1 MTRTW
6 KSTLVRLVAS
16 AGAGAAITWTTGQIA
31 LWLNGSCGVL
41 CQPSVAATFGSLV
54 GIVAFWNVG
63 KE

>member
-6 KSTLVRLVAS
+6 TSTLVRLVAS
-16 AGAGAAITWTTGQIA
+16 AGAGATITYTTGQIA

-41 CQPSVAATFGSLV
+41 CQPSVALTFGSLIGV
-54 GIVAFWNVG
+54 IAFWNVG